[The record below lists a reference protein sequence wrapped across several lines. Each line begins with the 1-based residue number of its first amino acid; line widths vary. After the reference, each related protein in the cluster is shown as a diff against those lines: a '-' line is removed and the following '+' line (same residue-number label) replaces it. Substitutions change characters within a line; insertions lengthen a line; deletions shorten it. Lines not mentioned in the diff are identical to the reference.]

1 MEDEF
6 KIYVEQLREGH
17 ENEIDE
23 VFSPDFLEVNEPD
36 LIFKKPVK
44 LQGVAYIAEKEL
56 ILNWNIWA
64 EALVPCSICNE
75 KVPVEIEI
83 HNFYHSEPLDAI
95 KTGIFNFKSLLR
107 ETILLEVPL
116 FTECNQGNCPSR
128 KEVAQYL
135 KTPSEEESDKEE
147 GYHPFADL

>member
-17 ENEIDE
+17 ENRIDE
-23 VFSPDFLEVNEPD
+23 VFSPDFLEINEPD
-36 LIFKKPVK
+36 LAFLKPVK

-56 ILNWNIWA
+56 ILNWNIWT
-64 EALVPCSICNE
+64 EALVPCAICNE

-83 HNFYHSEPLDAI
+83 DNFYYSEPLDAI
-95 KTGIFNFKSLLR
+95 KSGIFNFKSLLR

-135 KTPSEEESDKEE
+135 RKPSEEESDEGE